1 MVLFDNKV
9 LPGWSSFQPTNGHK
23 VWGLQALQVNE
34 EIPTCGTLG
43 HIFCLSWANLV
54 IVVVLT
60 VIRISGESYVDSNR
74 NYGAE
79 AGDSVKVGRVQ
90 LALVQ

>member
-1 MVLFDNKV
+1 M
-9 LPGWSSFQPTNGHK
+9 
-23 VWGLQALQVNE
+23 
-34 EIPTCGTLG
+34 
-43 HIFCLSWANLV
+43 

-60 VIRISGESYVDSNR
+60 VIRISGENYVDSNR

>member
-1 MVLFDNKV
+1 M
-9 LPGWSSFQPTNGHK
+9 
-23 VWGLQALQVNE
+23 
-34 EIPTCGTLG
+34 
-43 HIFCLSWANLV
+43 

-79 AGDSVKVGRVQ
+79 ADTVKVGRVQ